1 MELRHLRYF
10 VAVAGELHFRRA
22 AERLHVAQPAVSEQ
36 VRKLEDELGVRLLDR
51 THRNVALTDAG
62 AALLPEAHRVLR
74 QADGRLPRGGARAMT
89 TVAPHP
95 PQRLATGG
103 ASSPRT
109 AFVLS
114 GGASLGA
121 LQVGMLEALYERGI
135 TPDFLVGT
143 SVGALNAAFVASRP
157 QSPQTARGLGRV
169 WRSLKREDVFP
180 VSMSGLVGGVCG
192 RRDHLVPDRELRRLI
207 RRHIEFGDLADA
219 AIPLHLVAFDLLEG
233 REVRLSTG
241 SAVDAIAA
249 SASIPGIFPPVAIGE
264 QRLIDGGVVNNT
276 PISHA
281 VELGAERIYV
291 LPTQEPHSRPARVPT
306 GALDAAI
313 QGLHLLVGCR
323 LGADIARYSTEAEL
337 ILLPAPNVGCVQ
349 PTSFEH
355 SHRLI
360 NDARAATRTALQRSP
375 RRAHLRLV
383 S

>member
-1 MELRHLRYF
+1 MT
-10 VAVAGELHFRRA
+10 
-22 AERLHVAQPAVSEQ
+22 S
-36 VRKLEDELGVRLLDR
+36 
-51 THRNVALTDAG
+51 T
-62 AALLPEAHRVLR
+62 AALHRSR
-74 QADGRLPRGGARAMT
+74 SRRHT
-89 TVAPHP
+89 
-95 PQRLATGG
+95 G

-121 LQVGMLEALYERGI
+121 LQVGMLEALYEQGI

-157 QSPQTARGLGRV
+157 QSPRTATELGRV
-169 WRSLKREDVFP
+169 WRDLQRQDVFP
-180 VSMSGLVGGVCG
+180 LSMGALVGGVCG

-207 RRHIEFGDLADA
+207 RRHIQFEDLADA
-219 AIPLHLVAFDLLEG
+219 AIPLHLVAFELTEG
-233 REVRLSTG
+233 RELLLSSG
-241 SAVDAIAA
+241 PAVEAIAA

-281 VELGAERIYV
+281 VELGAERIYI
-291 LPTQEPHSRPARVPT
+291 LTTQEPHSRPTRVPT
-306 GALDAAI
+306 CALDAAI
-313 QGLHLLVGCR
+313 QGLHLLVCSR
-323 LGADIARYSTEAEL
+323 VEADVARYSADAEL
-337 ILLPAPNVGCVQ
+337 IMLPAPNAACVP

-360 NDARAATRTALQRSP
+360 TDARAAARTALQRST

>member
-1 MELRHLRYF
+1 
-10 VAVAGELHFRRA
+10 
-22 AERLHVAQPAVSEQ
+22 
-36 VRKLEDELGVRLLDR
+36 
-51 THRNVALTDAG
+51 
-62 AALLPEAHRVLR
+62 
-74 QADGRLPRGGARAMT
+74 MT
-89 TVAPHP
+89 TVALHP

-103 ASSPRT
+103 LSSPRT

-121 LQVGMLEALYERGI
+121 LHVGMLEALYERGI

-157 QSPQTARGLGRV
+157 QSPQTARELARV
-169 WRSLKREDVFP
+169 WRSLRREDVFP
-180 VSMSGLVGGVCG
+180 VSMSALVGGVCG
-192 RRDHLVPDRELRRLI
+192 RRDHFVPDRELRRLV
-207 RRHIEFGDLADA
+207 RRHIEFGDLANA
-219 AIPLHLVAFDLLEG
+219 AIPLHLVAFDLLGG

-241 SAVDAIAA
+241 SAVDAIVA

-264 QRLIDGGVVNNT
+264 QRLIDGGVANNT

-291 LPTQEPHSRPARVPT
+291 LSTQEPHSRPARVPT

-323 LGADIARYSTEAEL
+323 LRADIARYSTEAEL
-337 ILLPAPNVGCVQ
+337 ILLPAPNAGCVQ

-360 NDARAATRTALQRSP
+360 ADARAATRTALERSP